1 MPQFVPGSLVQ
12 SRLSTSQL
20 PSSQHLCVLEK
31 PPGEGN
37 RAHQQKALH
46 SADPGAGTR
55 PSSHGSSLETS
66 TPQPRTERALP
77 ETPPHPPSHYV
88 ACLSFKL
95 TKPSF
100 FSPSLQPL
108 LNAHTGDILKGETA
122 LSGPKASPSPLGYL
136 TPLGRL

>member
-1 MPQFVPGSLVQ
+1 MSRGPLCSPDCLPLSCLPLNTFVCWRNP
-12 SRLSTSQL
+12 
-20 PSSQHLCVLEK
+20 LE
-31 PPGEGN
+31 
-37 RAHQQKALH
+37 RATEPISK
-46 SADPGAGTR
+46 R
-55 PSSHGSSLETS
+55 PSTRLT
-66 TPQPRTERALP
+66 RALARG
-77 ETPPHPPSHYV
+77 PPLMAPAWKLLPLSPGQNVLFQRPRPPPPSHYV